1 MGKKKILLPTPQQF
15 IVDKFCHY
23 YRVFIHILVSSQ
35 LKFLCYMSGS
45 IGVYSFIP
53 VRKDPSERAELV
65 TQILFGETFIV
76 TEKTEKWAK
85 IKMDFDGYEGWID
98 QKLVFS
104 VSPAEY
110 ELWKRADAWMVPTPK
125 INIVQDGS
133 SAPITIPAGSRI
145 VFNGHDRNS
154 FSIGRNDYFISGS
167 IPNNKEIN
175 IREIANS
182 LLHTPYLWGGRSY
195 FGIDCSG
202 LSQIVYKINGAWLP
216 RDAYQQIELGNN
228 VSFVEEAIVG
238 DLAFFDDEEGNIVHV
253 GICLGKG
260 QIIHAY
266 GEVRI
271 DQLDHQGIFI
281 REQNKYSHKLRV
293 IKRILP

>member
-1 MGKKKILLPTPQQF
+1 MT
-15 IVDKFCHY
+15 
-23 YRVFIHILVSSQ
+23 
-35 LKFLCYMSGS
+35 GS
-45 IGVYSFIP
+45 ISIFSFIP
-53 VRKDPSERAELV
+53 VRKEPSEKSELV
-65 TQILFGETFIV
+65 TQILFGETFVV
-76 TEKTEKWAK
+76 TEKTEKWAQ
-85 IKMDFDGYEGWID
+85 IRMDFDGYTGWID
-98 QKLVFS
+98 AKLVYS
-104 VSPAEY
+104 VAPTEY
-110 ELWKRADAWMVPTPK
+110 ELWKGANAWMVPTPK
-125 INIVQDGS
+125 LTIVQDGS

-145 VFNGHDRNS
+145 VFNGHERNS
-154 FSIGRNDYFISGS
+154 FSIGKNDYFISGQVPS
-167 IPNNKEIN
+167 NKELG
-175 IREIANS
+175 IREVATS

-216 RDAYQQIELGNN
+216 RDANQQIELGQN
-228 VSFVEEAIVG
+228 VSFVEEAKTG
-238 DLAFFDDEEGNIVHV
+238 DLAFFDNEEGAIVHV

-271 DQLDHQGIFI
+271 DHLDHQGIFN